1 MHLKRRRADAIDP
14 AELTP
19 FLSASGLSRLKELDK
34 DDAARVLAQLQV
46 LTDVSDREIKKARA
60 TLPSFSAATWQD
72 LAGQYGL
79 PTKYNARKLHQHR
92 VSMCYLPP
100 SFHTELFV
108 SSWRAADVYMDK
120 IYQKREAARVRVL
133 EPYILPLIA
142 LFHGRVVDKPEDP
155 MPDTEE
161 TSGGEVEHEV
171 FAIGDALF
179 FVIEVKLLAPQEERN
194 AAQLFMELLSAARSN
209 QDTRR
214 KVRVYGLLTDLSR
227 FAFFSYDPVRQRF
240 AFDEEF
246 VADGPREQ
254 FLTRMIPVTNKIFSV
269 LLAGYIEVLQ
279 TTPEDESADGDGD
292 SRLALQLA
300 YEAKACLTEGASD
313 CAALEARGR
322 EGLRKLEQRWDY
334 PVLAVPR
341 GTDAYMDVQEPK
353 SAEELASLAARLVRE
368 WHEKRA
374 RPSSLSGS

>member
-1 MHLKRRRADAIDP
+1 MHLKRRRTDAIDP

-92 VSMCYLPP
+92 VPMCYLPP

-209 QDTRR
+209 QDTRQ

-227 FAFFSYDPVRQRF
+227 FAFFSYDPVGQRF

-279 TTPEDESADGDGD
+279 TNPEDESANGDGD
-292 SRLALQLA
+292 PRLALQLA
-300 YEAKACLTEGASD
+300 NEAKVCLTESASD
-313 CAALEARGR
+313 FDALETRGR
-322 EGLRKLEQRWDY
+322 EGLRKLEQS
-334 PVLAVPR
+334 VLAVPR

-353 SAEELASLAARLVRE
+353 SAEELASLASRLVRE

-374 RPSSLSGS
+374 RPPSVPGS